1 MNVKFYEMLV
11 KYYDDIFPM
20 NDETYSFIRQDLI
33 EGDKVLDVAC
43 GTGTYTLPLQKE
55 GILAF
60 GVDLEESMIEVAE
73 EKAKK
78 EGIRSDFVVASM
90 LNLDLVS
97 DGDLRR
103 IFIIGNSLVHLKSL
117 DEIRTFLML
126 CYELLMSGGDLIVQ
140 IINYDKIL
148 DNDIKSLPTI
158 EVPEKG
164 VTFSRNYFY
173 DLTSHSIEFASK
185 LTVNGE
191 VQESSVYLFPLR
203 KDELIDELKNAGF
216 KEIETYKNFKGEPYE
231 KEAMLLIVKAI
242 K

>member
-1 MNVKFYEMLV
+1 MKFYEMLV
-11 KYYDDIFPM
+11 KYYDDIFPV

-126 CYELLMSGGDLIVQ
+126 SYELLMNGGDLIIQ

-148 DNDIKSLPTI
+148 DNGIKSLPTI

-203 KDELIDELKNAGF
+203 KDELIKELENAGF
-216 KEIETYKNFKGEPYE
+216 KEIEAYKNFKGEPYE
-231 KEAMLLIVKAI
+231 KEAMPLIVKAR
-242 K
+242 KLL

>member
-73 EKAKK
+73 EKAEK